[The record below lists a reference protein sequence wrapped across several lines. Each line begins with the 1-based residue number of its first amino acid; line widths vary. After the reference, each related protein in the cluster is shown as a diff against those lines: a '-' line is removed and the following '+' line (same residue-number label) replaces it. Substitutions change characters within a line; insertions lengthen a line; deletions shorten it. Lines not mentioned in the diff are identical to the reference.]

1 MLGPLAL
8 AAASIAALSIGQ
20 SYEVWSFGAP
30 GAGLLP
36 CIAAALLLVTS
47 LLTLRERAAA
57 DAEPVAGNKVSSRKV
72 VGYGVGLLLLPPAI
86 LVLGMLPALGL
97 FVLVLLRAAE
107 GARWRMAIAVA
118 VTSTALSWLLFV
130 RLLRVPLPGSVFW

>member
-8 AAASIAALSIGQ
+8 AAASIAALAIGQ

-36 CIAAALLLVTS
+36 CVAATLLLVTS
-47 LLTLRERAAA
+47 LLVLREGPRA
-57 DAEPVAGNKVSSRKV
+57 DAEPEPTDDRKV
-72 VGYGVGLLLLPPAI
+72 GGYVIGLLLLPPSI

-97 FVLVLLRAAE
+97 FVLVLLRAIE
-107 GARWRMAIAVA
+107 GARWRTAIAVA
-118 VTSTALSWLLFV
+118 TASTVLSWLLFV
-130 RLLRVPLPGSVFW
+130 RLLHVPLPGSIFW